1 MGHYDTCR
9 RGIGRPVQI
18 RMNDGSF
25 HRGVIDRVS
34 PNRVFL
40 RPLGGR
46 NYGGYGYG
54 FGYGWGG
61 FGAGIALGAIAAIAF
76 LPFFW

>member
-1 MGHYDTCR
+1 MGHYETCR

-18 RMNDGSF
+18 RMSNGAV

-34 PNRVFL
+34 PGRVFL

-46 NYGGYGYG
+46 NYDGYGYG
-54 FGYGWGG
+54 WGWGG
-61 FGAGIALGAIAAIAF
+61 FGTGLAIGAIAAIAF